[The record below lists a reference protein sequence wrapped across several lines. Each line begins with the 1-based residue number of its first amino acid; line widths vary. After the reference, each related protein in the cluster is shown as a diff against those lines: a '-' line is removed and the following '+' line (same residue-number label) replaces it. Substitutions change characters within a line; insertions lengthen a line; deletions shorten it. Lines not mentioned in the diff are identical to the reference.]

1 LELIAYILSLAAYA
15 VFWAS
20 ALIAALLILRV
31 LVTWLSRNPFNWLSY
46 NLRRV
51 TERIVS
57 PLRFQLDGRF
67 MRYDLIPLAM
77 GMMILLTGMFFSW
90 TLSRMG
96 RVALSLKYSMI
107 FLEQGRIAPLA
118 ADMIELVSAIYMAIL
133 ALRFFLPMFGV
144 DYSNALLRFCF
155 AATEPVIKPLRRI
168 FVIGMVDLS
177 PMVAIF
183 LVDLLTGLLISL
195 VKAM

>member
-1 LELIAYILSLAAYA
+1 LSLAAYA

>member
-1 LELIAYILSLAAYA
+1 MELIAYILSLAAYA